1 MREGMWRWGS
11 VGRQGRSFQTY
22 FREFRFP
29 DPSTLGGFICD
40 GNFIAGN
47 YNLACQLYR
56 HLTDLVA
63 VAPGA
68 MAVMTSSNTT
78 LLNGKGFS
86 P

>member
-22 FREFRFP
+22 FGEFRFP
-29 DPSTLGGFICD
+29 DPSTLGGFTCD
-40 GNFIAGN
+40 GNFIA
-47 YNLACQLYR
+47 
-56 HLTDLVA
+56 V